1 MSGIN
6 DTRTLGPK
14 CPLGL
19 QLQSSADAAE
29 TQSNIRARCQRGCT
43 CCVELRL
50 KSTLNGFGR
59 SQSLDFLY
67 LLLLVLS
74 AYRITVSLPVFIT

>member
-1 MSGIN
+1 MGLV
-6 DTRTLGPK
+6 TLSFDRLTLKPW
-14 CPLGL
+14 L
-19 QLQSSADAAE
+19 
-29 TQSNIRARCQRGCT
+29 RARCQRGCT

-50 KSTLNGFGR
+50 KSTLNGFER